1 MNPCDILRK
10 KRFGG
15 ELTDVKL
22 RFHRKLLNV
31 AVDRFGRDAMLIPE
45 DEDHFNVTVKVAVS
59 PMFLS
64 WLLGF
69 GNEVKILHPQSV
81 VEEFK
86 ALCAQA
92 LEQY

>member
-1 MNPCDILRK
+1 
-10 KRFGG
+10 
-15 ELTDVKL
+15 
-22 RFHRKLLNV
+22 
-31 AVDRFGRDAMLIPE
+31 
-45 DEDHFNVTVKVAVS
+45 
-59 PMFLS
+59 MFLS

-81 VEEFK
+81 AEEFK